1 MRSLHSNPCSSTVK
15 LAVAAGLILLM
26 AVPSVHAIT
35 LKIATLSPDGSSWMK
50 MMRQGAADVASQ
62 TEGRV
67 KIKFYPGG
75 VMGDEKSVMRKI
87 RVGQLQGGAITA
99 GSLSEFSSDNYVYN
113 LPIIFNSLEEV
124 DHVRREMDPLI
135 VKGMYDAGFV
145 TFGLAEGGFAYLMSK
160 SPIASISELRQYKVW
175 IPAGDGVS
183 LETAR
188 AFGIT
193 PIPLTLPEVR
203 TALQTGLIDT
213 VATSPIAA
221 IALQWHTQVN
231 YITDTPLIYTYAVMA
246 IDRRAFDKIS
256 AEDQKRV
263 YDVMRPL
270 WREIDRRN
278 RKDNTEALEAL
289 RSQGIKFVK
298 PKPPEKQEWQRIA
311 AAVPEKMI
319 ASGKLS
325 PEIVKKL
332 EQYLNDYRS
341 RSAAKNEEI

>member
-1 MRSLHSNPCSSTVK
+1 MRILHWISSIPT
-15 LAVAAGLILLM
+15 ARSTAAAGLILLLT
-26 AVPSVHAIT
+26 VLPVHALT

-50 MMRQGAADVASQ
+50 MMRQGAAEVAKK

-67 KIKFYPGG
+67 KLKFYPGG
-75 VMGDEKSVMRKI
+75 VMGDEKSVIRRM
-87 RVGQLQGGAITA
+87 RVGQLHGGVITA
-99 GSLSEFSSDNYVYN
+99 GSLSEFFRDNQVYN
-113 LPIIFNSLEEV
+113 LPITFNSFDEV

-160 SPIASISELRQYKVW
+160 APISSISELRQYKVW
-175 IPAGDGVS
+175 IPVGDGVS
-183 LETAR
+183 METAR

-231 YITDTPLIYTYAVMA
+231 YITDTPLIYIYAVMA
-246 IDRRAFDKIS
+246 IDRRVFDKI
-256 AEDQKRV
+256 ADEDQKRV

-270 WREIDRRN
+270 WHEIDRRN
-278 RKDNTEALEAL
+278 RKDNIEALEAL

-298 PKPPEKQEWQRIA
+298 PNPSEQQEWQRIA
-311 AAVPEKMI
+311 AAVPERMI
-319 ASGKLS
+319 KSGKLS
-325 PEIVKKL
+325 PEIVEKL

-341 RSAAKNEEI
+341 RSAATNEEI